1 MTIMNKYICIKA
13 MEALYYSLS
22 VAYAVVGLRESLYE
36 ANFAKQP
43 RQMTCLFI
51 VFYSSHTA
59 LHIRM

>member
-1 MTIMNKYICIKA
+1 

-43 RQMTCLFI
+43 REMTCLFI

-59 LHIRM
+59 LHIEDVIVCR